1 MNTVVLFSSLLLGLA
16 SSLHCLGMCGPLI
29 MAVPFPA
36 KSKAWTY
43 KLFYFLGKALAYGSL
58 GAIIGTLGL
67 KAIWGEA
74 QRYVSIISGLV
85 IVLLI
90 VLPMLRKTP
99 LKFPFQK
106 AFAHV
111 FGRIREH
118 PRWFYFIQLGFLN
131 GLLPCGMVYIAL
143 TAALASGGPLQ
154 GFIAMMLFGAGT
166 SLVLW
171 GVALLKGKLSWRLR
185 QKLKP
190 VSVGFSALVGVLLIT
205 RGLNLGIPYV
215 SPKMDTVKLQQASCC
230 GTKAPVAAGDHAAGS
245 CH

>member
-1 MNTVVLFSSLLLGLA
+1 MNTVVLVSSLLLGLA

-29 MAVPFPA
+29 MAVPFPV
-36 KSKAWTY
+36 KQKAWTY

-58 GAIIGTLGL
+58 GAIIGALGL

-74 QRYVSIISGLV
+74 QRYVSIISGAV

-90 VLPMLRKTP
+90 LLPMLRSAR

-106 AFAHV
+106 AFNQV
-111 FGRIREH
+111 FKRIRER
-118 PRWFYFIQLGFLN
+118 PRRVYFIQLGFLN

-143 TAALASGGPLQ
+143 TAALASGGPFQ

-166 SLVLW
+166 SFVLW
-171 GVALLKGKLSWRLR
+171 AVASLKGKLSGTLR
-185 QKLKP
+185 QQLKP
-190 VSVGFSALVGVLLIT
+190 LSVGFSVLVGLLLIT
-205 RGLNLGIPYV
+205 RGLNLGIPYI
-215 SPKMDTVKLQQASCC
+215 SPKMNTVKLQQAACC
-230 GTKAPVAAGDHAAGS
+230 GTKAPVENVHEAAAS

>member
-1 MNTVVLFSSLLLGLA
+1 MNTVVLVSSLLLGLA

-29 MAVPFPA
+29 MAVPFPE

-43 KLFYFLGKALAYGSL
+43 KLFYFLGKSLAYGSL

-74 QRYVSIISGLV
+74 QRYVSIISGVL

-90 VLPMLRKTP
+90 LLPMLRSARM
-99 LKFPFQK
+99 KFPFQK
-106 AFAHV
+106 TFARV
-111 FGRIREH
+111 FKH
-118 PRWFYFIQLGFLN
+118 MQDNPRWFHFIQLGFLN

-166 SLVLW
+166 SVVLW
-171 GVALLKGKLSWRLR
+171 IVALLKGKLSWSLR

-190 VSVGFSALVGVLLIT
+190 VSLGFSILVGGLLIA
-205 RGLNLGIPYV
+205 RGLNLGIPYI
-215 SPKMDTVKLQQASCC
+215 SPKMNTVKMQQASCC
-230 GTKAPVAAGDHAAGS
+230 GGKTASGAAHSTPES

>member
-36 KSKAWTY
+36 KHNGWTY

-58 GAIIGTLGL
+58 GAIIGALGL

-74 QRYVSIISGLV
+74 QRYVSIVSGVL

-90 VLPMLRKTP
+90 LLPLLRSTR

-106 AFAHV
+106 AFSQV
-111 FGRIREH
+111 FERIQKR
-118 PRWFYFIQLGFLN
+118 PCWFYFIQLGFLN

-154 GFIAMMLFGAGT
+154 GFIAMLLFGAGT
-166 SLVLW
+166 SVVLW
-171 GVALLKGKLSWRLR
+171 VVALLKSKLSWQLR

-190 VSVGFSALVGVLLIT
+190 VSIAFSVLVGVLLIM

-215 SPKMDTVKLQQASCC
+215 SPKMNTVKLQQADCC
-230 GTKAPVAAGDHAAGS
+230 GAKAPIEADDHAAGS